1 LFYASS
7 ADALFNSKIDKAK
20 SFMKDEIYSSSLS
33 LLEEVL
39 NENPNNVEALYLSGI
54 CYIYQR
60 KYNQAEK
67 IFSDVIR
74 INSDYRHEIA
84 NAYKKA
90 ADDSLYQG
98 IFRPSMY
105 KKAIYYVHF
114 LRKDIAMHL
123 YNIGRGN
130 RSNTDELVTTVSADE
145 LFTLAIELD
154 HDLSRKVATYY
165 YNISRQSDDG
175 FALNAFKKAAKYHPM
190 YKSHYE
196 NRIVEFGERFLR
208 KAKRLAR
215 VPGREEETEELKK
228 LFEEILGKQVALVE
242 LPEYRLYDPGEY
254 IFTLNAGEQTDHW
267 IRLNYKKPVTFS
279 LSSSD
284 YNFVLVYDNGTKI
297 KGDHGVMYPLNEKSR
312 FKIQNVSYKKNILM
326 TVKMKN
332 Q

>member
-1 LFYASS
+1 
-7 ADALFNSKIDKAK
+7 
-20 SFMKDEIYSSSLS
+20 MYSSSLS

-54 CYIYQR
+54 CYIYQH

-67 IFSDVIR
+67 IFSDVVR
-74 INSDYRHEIA
+74 INPDYQHEIA

-98 IFRPSMY
+98 IFRPALY
-105 KKAIYYVHF
+105 KKAIYYVPY

-130 RSNTDELVTTVSADE
+130 RNNTDELIATVSADE
-145 LFTLAIELD
+145 LFKLSIELNNE
-154 HDLSRKVATYY
+154 LSRKVATHY
-165 YNISRQSDDG
+165 YNISRQSDDEY
-175 FALNAFKKAAKYHPM
+175 ALNAFKKAAKYHPM
-190 YKSHYE
+190 YKSQYE
-196 NRIVEFGERFLR
+196 NRIIEFGERFLR

-215 VPGREEETEELKK
+215 IPGKEEETEKLKK
-228 LFEEILGKQVALVE
+228 LVEEILGKQVALVE
-242 LPEYRLYDPGEY
+242 LPDYRIYDPGEY
-254 IFTLNAGEQTDHW
+254 MFTLNAGEQTDHW
-267 IRLNYKKPVTFS
+267 IKLNYIKPVTFS

-284 YNFVLVYDNGTKI
+284 YNFVLVYDDGTRI
-297 KGDHGVMYPLNEKSR
+297 IGDHGAVYPFNEESR
-312 FKIQNVSYKKNILM
+312 FKIQNTSYKKNIIM